1 MASVHTSAHG
11 PADDTAADA
20 ADDGPDDGAA
30 RPERPRARG
39 GPFEPP
45 ERPIAW
51 AMLSRAVSVPLI
63 LGLVCFLPA
72 VIAAQPGNGVRD
84 AAYWLQLVLTCYAG
98 ARLATMILSTRR
110 RLLQGVIWMFV
121 YIAMGVAPF
130 AQVVIGQTPTPMV
143 GPRQDLVTAVAMVL
157 VGCAAFDLGA
167 LLASRRPLRR
177 RTPSARSAVGA
188 AVAHPLRLR
197 LLVLV
202 AFAASAFYVM
212 KLGGPA
218 VFFSSRQEISETVAA
233 SGVVSEGSN
242 VGSAFLKGFGQVPAL
257 LALLFYTRRLATSY
271 RARRT
276 PSTVLV
282 WVALGALNLVVNN
295 PISNARYWFLTVL
308 MAFVFT
314 AMPSS
319 AAVYRTVLATGVVG
333 ALVVF
338 PYADK
343 FRYDDEG
350 QRPAQSASVFE
361 PLVTKDYDQMV
372 MFANTIS
379 WVDTRGHT
387 YGRQL
392 TGSALFF
399 VPRAVWSGKPE
410 DTGVRVGQWMG
421 LRMTNLSAPLWT
433 EFWVDFGATGM
444 AGGMA
449 LIGYAAARTDRRYAR
464 AVTRAGPGPGS
475 VLAVAAPLIA
485 GYTFILLRGPLL
497 QAAGKLAIAALCLLL
512 ISTFRE
518 QRAKRRR

>member
-1 MASVHTSAHG
+1 MTSVHTSARG
-11 PADDTAADA
+11 KADDAV
-20 ADDGPDDGAA
+20 A
-30 RPERPRARG
+30 RPTWPGAPDG
-39 GPFEPP
+39 VLEPA

-51 AMLSRAVSVPLI
+51 SMLSRALSVPLI

-84 AAYWLQLVLTCYAG
+84 TAYWLQLVLTCYAG

-110 RLLQGVIWMFV
+110 RLLQGVFWMFV

-143 GPRQDLVTAVAMVL
+143 GPRQDLITAVAMVL
-157 VGCAAFDLGA
+157 LGCAAYDLGA

-177 RTPSARSAVGA
+177 RTAPARGSGGGGGA

-197 LLVLV
+197 LLVVV
-202 AFAASAFYVM
+202 AFAASAFYVL

-218 VFFSSRQEISETVAA
+218 VFFSSRQEITETVAA
-233 SGVVSEGSN
+233 SGVVTEGSN
-242 VGSAFLKGFGQVPAL
+242 VGSAFIKGFGQVPAL
-257 LALLFYTRRLATSY
+257 LALLLYTRRLATSY

-392 TGSALFF
+392 TGSGLFF

-449 LIGYAAARTDRRYAR
+449 LIGYGAARTDRRYAR

-475 VLAVAAPLIA
+475 VLAIAAPLIA

>member
-1 MASVHTSAHG
+1 MTSVHTSA
-11 PADDTAADA
+11 PAPARGRAAGRA
-20 ADDGPDDGAA
+20 PGTVDGPAA
-30 RPERPRARG
+30 RP
-39 GPFEPP
+39 
-45 ERPIAW
+45 IVW
-51 AMLSRAVSVPLI
+51 SMLSRAVAVPLI

-72 VIAAQPGNGVRD
+72 VIAAQPGTGVRD
-84 AAYWLQLVLTCYAG
+84 TAYWLQLVLTCYAG

-110 RLLQGVIWMFV
+110 RLLQGVFWMFV

-130 AQVVIGQTPTPMV
+130 AQVVIGQTPTPVV
-143 GPRQDLVTAVAMVL
+143 GPRQDLITAISMVL
-157 VGCAAFDLGA
+157 VGCAAYDLGA

-177 RTPSARSAVGA
+177 RKPSSRSWGPAL
-188 AVAHPLRLR
+188 AHPVRLR
-197 LLVLV
+197 LLVLL
-202 AFAASAFYVM
+202 AFTASAFYVM
-212 KLGGPA
+212 KVGGPA
-218 VFFSSRQEISETVAA
+218 VFFTSRQEINETVAA
-233 SGVVSEGSN
+233 SGVAAEGSN

-257 LALLFYTRRLATSY
+257 LALLFYTRRLATSR
-271 RARRT
+271 RARRS

-308 MAFVFT
+308 LAFVFT
-314 AMPSS
+314 ALPSS
-319 AAVYRTVLATGVVG
+319 AAVYRTVLTTGVVG
-333 ALVVF
+333 ALVIF
-338 PYADK
+338 PYADR
-343 FRYDDEG
+343 FRYDDG
-350 QRPAQSASVFE
+350 AQRPAEAASVFE

-399 VPRAVWSGKPE
+399 VPRALWSGKPE

-433 EFWVDFGATGM
+433 EFWVDAGASGM
-444 AGGMA
+444 IGGMA
-449 LIGYAAARTDRRYAR
+449 LIGYAAARTDRRYAL
-464 AVTRAGPGPGS
+464 AVTRAGPGPAS
-475 VLAVAAPLIA
+475 VLAIAAPLIA

-512 ISTFRE
+512 LSTFRE
-518 QRAKRRR
+518 QRRVRRRR

>member
-1 MASVHTSAHG
+1 MTSVHTSAHSPAHG
-11 PADDTAADA
+11 PAAEKTV
-20 ADDGPDDGAA
+20 GAA
-30 RPERPRARG
+30 GRRPDRPGSPG
-39 GPFEPP
+39 GPPEPP
-45 ERPIAW
+45 ERTIAW
-51 AMLSRAVSVPLI
+51 SMLSRAVSVPLI

-72 VIAAQPGNGVRD
+72 VIAAQPGGGVRD
-84 AAYWLQLVLTCYAG
+84 TAYWLQLVLTCYAG
-98 ARLATMILSTRR
+98 ARLATTILSTQR
-110 RLLQGVIWMFV
+110 RLLQGVFWMFV

-143 GPRQDLVTAVAMVL
+143 GPRQDLVTAIAMVL
-157 VGCAAFDLGA
+157 VGCAAYDLGA
-167 LLASRRPLRR
+167 LLASRRPMRR
-177 RTPSARSAVGA
+177 RTPSAKGSGGGP
-188 AVAHPLRLR
+188 AVAHPVRLR
-197 LLVLV
+197 LLVVL
-202 AFAASAFYVM
+202 AFAASAFYVL

-218 VFFSSRQEISETVAA
+218 VFFSSRQEINETVAA

-242 VGSAFLKGFGQVPAL
+242 VGSAFVKGFGQVPAL

-282 WVALGALNLVVNN
+282 WVALIALNLVVNN
-295 PISNARYWFLTVL
+295 PISNARYWFLTVM

-314 AMPSS
+314 AFPSS
-319 AAVYRTVLATGVVG
+319 AAIYRTVLTTGVVG

-343 FRYDDEG
+343 FRYDDEAS
-350 QRPAQSASVFE
+350 QRTAQSASVFE

-392 TGSALFF
+392 TGCALFF

-421 LRMTNLSAPLWT
+421 LRMTNLSAPMWT

-444 AGGMA
+444 IGGLA
-449 LIGYAAARTDRRYAR
+449 LIGYASSRTDRRYAL

-475 VLAVAAPLIA
+475 VLAVAAPLLA

-497 QAAGKLAIAALCLLL
+497 QAAGKLAIAALCLLA
-512 ISTFRE
+512 ISTFMER
-518 QRAKRRR
+518 RAGRRR

>member
-11 PADDTAADA
+11 PADDTAAH
-20 ADDGPDDGAA
+20 
-30 RPERPRARG
+30 PRARG
-39 GPFEPP
+39 GPSEPP

-72 VIAAQPGNGVRD
+72 VIAAQPGSGVRD
-84 AAYWLQLVLTCYAG
+84 TAYWLQLVLTCYAG
-98 ARLATMILSTRR
+98 ARLSTMILSTRR

-143 GPRQDLVTAVAMVL
+143 GPRQDLVTAIAMVL

-177 RTPSARSAVGA
+177 RTPSARYTVGP
-188 AVAHPLRLR
+188 AVAHPPRLR
-197 LLVLV
+197 LLALV

-233 SGVVSEGSN
+233 SGVVSEGSH

-282 WVALGALNLVVNN
+282 WVALAALNLVVNN
-295 PISNARYWFLTVL
+295 PVSNARYWFLTVL

-314 AMPSS
+314 ALPSS

-338 PYADK
+338 PYADR

-350 QRPAQSASVFE
+350 RRPAQSASVFE

-433 EFWVDFGATGM
+433 ELWVDFGATGM

-475 VLAVAAPLIA
+475 VLAIAAPLIA

>member
-1 MASVHTSAHG
+1 MTSVHTSAQEQ
-11 PADDTAADA
+11 AARTV
-20 ADDGPDDGAA
+20 A
-30 RPERPRARG
+30 RPEHARAG
-39 GPFEPP
+39 GGVPEPP
-45 ERPIAW
+45 EQPIAW
-51 AMLSRAVSVPLI
+51 SMLSRALSVPLI

-72 VIAAQPGNGVRD
+72 VIAAQPGVEVRD
-84 AAYWLQLVLTCYAG
+84 TAYWLQLVLTCYAG

-110 RLLQGVIWMFV
+110 RLLQGVFWMFV

-130 AQVVIGQTPTPMV
+130 AQVVIGQTPTPVV
-143 GPRQDLVTAVAMVL
+143 GPRQDLVTAIAMVL
-157 VGCAAFDLGA
+157 VGCAAYDLGA

-177 RTPSARSAVGA
+177 RTVSVRSWGPAL
-188 AVAHPLRLR
+188 AHPVRLR

-202 AFAASAFYVM
+202 AFAASAFYVL

-218 VFFSSRQEISETVAA
+218 VFFSSRQEINETVAA
-233 SGVVSEGSN
+233 TGVAAEGSN

-257 LALLFYTRRLATSY
+257 LALLLYTRRLATSY

-314 AMPSS
+314 ALPSS

-343 FRYDDEG
+343 FRYDDEA
-350 QRPAQSASVFE
+350 QRSAQSASVFE

-379 WVDTRGHT
+379 WVDTREHT

-392 TGSALFF
+392 AGSALFF

-433 EFWVDFGATGM
+433 EFWVDFGASGM
-444 AGGMA
+444 IGGLA
-449 LIGYAAARTDRRYAR
+449 LIGYAAARTDRRYAL

-475 VLAVAAPLIA
+475 VLAIAAPLIA

-497 QAAGKLAIAALCLLL
+497 QAAGKLAIAALCLVL
-512 ISTFRE
+512 ITTFRE
-518 QRAKRRR
+518 QRAARRR